1 MKNLK
6 SLLKISEKIKFL
18 LNFEQRFQD
27 IMAMQGQLLSLQN
40 AKRAP
45 FESLCHAEFKV
56 FSQSGED
63 GILQYL
69 VRESKISPDE
79 KIFVEFG
86 VEDYSEAN
94 TKFLLVN
101 NFWRGLIIDG
111 SKRNINKVKKSDLY
125 WKTDL
130 KAIDAWVDRERI
142 NQLIGDSGFS
152 GKIGILSI
160 DIDGNDYWVWES
172 IRIVDPVIVVVEW
185 NSVFGPKHSISVPYD
200 SDFSRLRAH
209 YSGLYWGASIK
220 AFEILGRKKGY
231 KLVGSNQLGNNLF
244 FVKQSRLGRLLSV
257 NAKDA
262 YVVSHFRDSRN
273 EKGKLNYLSGEARY
287 KEIADLPMIDVN
299 TNLITSMRQLDQ

>member
-1 MKNLK
+1 M
-6 SLLKISEKIKFL
+6 
-18 LNFEQRFQD
+18 
-27 IMAMQGQLLSLQN
+27 
-40 AKRAP
+40 
-45 FESLCHAEFKV
+45 
-56 FSQSGED
+56 
-63 GILQYL
+63 

-111 SKRNINKVKKSDLY
+111 SKRNINKVKNSDLY
-125 WKTDL
+125 WKSDL

-185 NSVFGPKHSISVPYD
+185 NSVFGPKHSISVPYA
-200 SDFSRLRAH
+200 SDFSRLKLITPACI
-209 YSGLYWGASIK
+209 G
-220 AFEILGRKKGY
+220 GRQSRHLRFWVERKGY
-231 KLVGSNQLGNNLF
+231 NWLVQINLVTISSLLNRVGLVGCYLLMQKMLMSYLTLEIQEMKKENLTF
-244 FVKQSRLGRLLSV
+244 
-257 NAKDA
+257 
-262 YVVSHFRDSRN
+262 
-273 EKGKLNYLSGEARY
+273 
-287 KEIADLPMIDVN
+287 
-299 TNLITSMRQLDQ
+299 